1 MTARPRVL
9 LVSGSLPPMRC
20 GVGDYVAGLGK
31 ALAAT
36 GELDVAVL
44 TSQLDGRA
52 DAPSFGGFEVLEP
65 IRHWNAGSLGPALE
79 AARAWRPDI
88 VHVQHPSQGYDGPLP
103 LLLGMAS
110 RWRLGKPVVATLHEP
125 VGVNLQTPLMAGL
138 IRSAAAIVVVRHNF
152 RSLVNWKVGW
162 TIAGVPLHFI
172 PNATTLPRVQRNSGM
187 KHRLRDQFA
196 AGNKALVAY
205 FGFIYPSRG
214 VTQLFDIA
222 DPAKHH
228 LVIVGGKLDEAAA
241 YHDEVVALARQERW
255 KDSCTLTGFLPE
267 QEAAEILA
275 AADAIVLPFTTGGG
289 SWNTSLHGAR
299 LQGTYVVTTSR
310 ESNGYD
316 AAQNVYYARPND
328 VAEMRAAVTAH
339 LGTRQTPHDV
349 PTWERVAAGHLE
361 VYRGLRG
368 TAR

>member
-31 ALAAT
+31 ALVET

-44 TSQLDGRA
+44 TSKLDGRA
-52 DAPSFGGFEVLEP
+52 DAPQFGGFEVLQP
-65 IRHWNAGSLGPALE
+65 ITRWNAGSLSPALE
-79 AARAWRPDI
+79 AARGWQPDI
-88 VHVQHPSQGYDGPLP
+88 VHVQHPSQGYNGPLP
-103 LLLGMAS
+103 FLLGMAA
-110 RWRLGKPVVATLHEP
+110 RWRLGKKLVATLHEP
-125 VGVNLQTPLMAGL
+125 VGVNLQVPLMAGL
-138 IRSAAAIVVVRHNF
+138 IRSAGAIVVVRHNY

-162 TIAGVPLHFI
+162 SIAGVPLRFI
-172 PNATTLPRVQRNSGM
+172 PNATTLPKVERTAEL
-187 KHRLRDQFA
+187 KHRMRDRFNV
-196 AGNKALVAY
+196 GDKAIVAY

-214 VTQLFDIA
+214 VVQLFDIA

-228 LVIVGGKLDEAAA
+228 LVVVGGKLDEAAA
-241 YHDEVVALARQERW
+241 YHDEVVALSKQDRW

-275 AADAIVLPFTTGGG
+275 AADAIVLPFTIGGG

-316 AAQNVYYARPND
+316 AGQNVYYARPND
-328 VAEMRAAVTAH
+328 VAEMRAAVGAH
-339 LGTRQTPHDV
+339 LGNRQAPRDV
-349 PTWERVAAGHLE
+349 PTWERVAAEHLE

-368 TAR
+368 AAR

>member
-1 MTARPRVL
+1 VSNRPRVL

-44 TSQLDGRA
+44 TSKLDGRA

-65 IRHWNAGSLGPALE
+65 IRHWDAASLGQALA
-79 AARAWRPDI
+79 AARSWRPDV

-103 LLLGMAS
+103 FLLGMAA
-110 RWRLGKPVVATLHEP
+110 RWRLGKPLAATLHEP
-125 VGVNLQTPLMAGL
+125 VGVNLQTPLVAGL
-138 IRSAAAIVVVRHNF
+138 IRSAGAVIVVRHNF
-152 RSLVNWKVGW
+152 RELVNWKAGW
-162 TIAGVPLHFI
+162 TIAGVPLRFI
-172 PNATTLPRVQRNSGM
+172 PNATTLPQVERTAEL
-187 KHRLRDQFA
+187 KHRMRDRFS
-196 AGNKALVAY
+196 AGNRAIVAY

-222 DPAKHH
+222 DPGRHH

-241 YHDEVVALARQERW
+241 YHDEVVALSRQDRW
-255 KDSCTLTGFLPE
+255 KDACTLAGFLPE
-267 QEAAEILA
+267 REAAEVLA
-275 AADAIVLPFTTGGG
+275 AADAIVLPFTIGGG

-316 AAQNVYYARPND
+316 AGQNVYYARPND
-328 VAEMRAAVTAH
+328 IDEMRAAVGAH
-339 LGTRQTPHDV
+339 LGTRQPPRDV
-349 PTWERVAAGHLE
+349 PTWERVAAEHLA
-361 VYRGLRG
+361 VYRELLGP
-368 TAR
+368 AR